1 MQRTVAL
8 PATVFVNPA
17 AGRGSAGRKVPAVR
31 YALARRKYPVK
42 IVESASREEF
52 RGGVRAAVREGCV
65 TLIAMGGDGT
75 LQLLVRE
82 VIGRD
87 VQVGVIPAGGGND
100 FAAAL
105 GITKNLERAVEII
118 VRGETRLVDLVRVR
132 SSNGLDTIYLGGGGI
147 GIDAEALRYA
157 NGSLV
162 RWPGRLRY
170 LASAIAALRRFRGV
184 QVQVEFPESDLPTIA
199 KPALLAAV
207 LNTPTF
213 GGGLRLAPEA
223 LLDDGQSEVVMLE
236 MLRKREVLALI
247 PRLLLTGELKTKR
260 IVRMRA
266 ARIKLTA
273 EKETDFQGDGELLGK
288 TPVEIEVLHRA
299 LRVLAP

>member
-1 MQRTVAL
+1 MEKTEAL

-17 AGRGSAGRKVPAVR
+17 AGRGSAGRKVR
-31 YALARRKYPVK
+31 ALLEAFARRKYPVK
-42 IVESASREEF
+42 IVESASAEEF
-52 RGGVRAAVREGCV
+52 RGGARAAVCAGCA

-87 VQVGVIPAGGGND
+87 VRVGVIPAGGGND

-105 GITKNLERAVEII
+105 GITKNVEQAAEI
-118 VRGETRLVDLVRVR
+118 VACGKTRWVDLVRVR
-132 SSNGLDTIYLGGGGI
+132 NSNGWDAIYLGGGGL
-147 GIDAEALRYA
+147 GIDAGALRYA
-157 NGSLV
+157 NENFV
-162 RWPGRLRY
+162 KWPGRLRY
-170 LASAIAALRRFRGV
+170 VASGIAALRGFRGV
-184 QVQVEFPESDLPTIA
+184 EVQAEFPESDLPKIA
-199 KPALLAAV
+199 KLVLLAAV
-207 LNTPTF
+207 LNTPAF

-223 LLDDGQSEVVMLE
+223 KLDDGLLEVVMIE

-247 PRLLLTGELKTKR
+247 PRLLLTGELRTKR
-260 IVRMRA
+260 VIRMRA
-266 ARIKLTA
+266 AKIKLTA
-273 EKETDFQGDGELLGK
+273 KKETDFQGDGELLGK

>member
-1 MQRTVAL
+1 MERTEPL

-17 AGRGSAGRKVPAVR
+17 AGRGGAGRKVAELR
-31 YALARRKYPVK
+31 EAFARWKYPVK
-42 IVESASREEF
+42 IVKSPSAEEF
-52 RGGVRAAVREGCV
+52 RCGVRAAVCEGCA
-65 TLIAMGGDGT
+65 TLVAMGGDGT
-75 LQLLVRE
+75 LQMLVRE

-87 VQVGVIPAGGGND
+87 VRVGVIPAGGGND

-105 GITKNLERAVEII
+105 GITKNVERAVEII
-118 VRGETRLVDLVRVR
+118 VRGETRLLDLVRVR
-132 SSNGLDTIYLGGGGI
+132 DSYGLDAIYLGGGGI

-157 NGSLV
+157 NGSFY

-170 LASAIAALRRFRGV
+170 LASAIAALRAFRGV
-184 QVQVEFPESDLPTIA
+184 QVQAEFPESDLPTIT
-199 KPALLAAV
+199 KLVLLAAV

-213 GGGLRLAPEA
+213 GGGLRLAPKAE
-223 LLDDGQSEVVMLE
+223 LDDGLLEVVMIE

-247 PRLLLTGELKTKR
+247 PRLLLSGELKTKR
-260 IVRMRA
+260 VVRIRA

-273 EKETDFQGDGELLGK
+273 EKEAQFQGDGEFLGK
-288 TPVEIEVLHRA
+288 TPVQIETLHRA

>member
-1 MQRTVAL
+1 VAL

-17 AGRGSAGRKVPAVR
+17 AGRGSAGGKVPAVR
-31 YALARRKYPVK
+31 DAFARRKYPVR
-42 IVESASREEF
+42 IVESASPEEF

-157 NGSLV
+157 NGSLL

-170 LASAIAALRRFRGV
+170 LASAIAALRGFRGV

-260 IVRMRA
+260 VVRRRA

-288 TPVEIEVLHRA
+288 TPVEIEVLHLA